1 MDCPLA
7 KSEQVT
13 KRTVYKILR
22 IQQFTNEKGTRYRVP
37 STLTY

>member
-1 MDCPLA
+1 MDWPLA
-7 KSEQVT
+7 KSVQAA
-13 KRTVYKILR
+13 KRMVYKKLR

>member
-1 MDCPLA
+1 MDWPLA
-7 KSEQVT
+7 KSEHAT
-13 KRTVYKILR
+13 KRTVNKKLR